1 MHVDTLSYSRPVILI
16 SPLTCGI
23 LYTVVWIIESIL
35 NVFTCKFYLH
45 ITVVHRQMQSI
56 LSPGAEQF
64 YHLVLPFTMGLS
76 VCLAPKLENKFFFSV
91 LLCLKEPLLLG
102 YCLISWTVLDSLLF
116 SFYIIFQCTFQCPFS
131 LELLAKQ
138 KLFTLP
144 QCVHFPQ
151 PSPPPPL
158 FLLFIFPSLITLCF

>member
-64 YHLVLPFTMGLS
+64 PPGAPLHYGIISLP
-76 VCLAPKLENKFFFSV
+76 
-91 LLCLKEPLLLG
+91 
-102 YCLISWTVLDSLLF
+102 
-116 SFYIIFQCTFQCPFS
+116 CP
-131 LELLAKQ
+131 
-138 KLFTLP
+138 
-144 QCVHFPQ
+144 
-151 PSPPPPL
+151 
-158 FLLFIFPSLITLCF
+158 